1 MCCKSW
7 MFSSEASN
15 FGTFL
20 FGITSFVTL
29 LSAAFY
35 FFWFRK
41 EKRIEKRSG
50 IAEESLIGLEHFI
63 FQLTDWISR
72 SSTWFLYSKHSK
84 GNKRQWQE
92 ASEEKRQELNKM
104 YETDPYE
111 LRNHC
116 QSLKEMMRDFF
127 RAKNRASH
135 LENQR
140 LDEKFM
146 ELETVLQK
154 FPNQLCS
161 FHQLNDSEDT
171 WPEKGPEKAKSWQFI
186 VSDGPEKIR
195 TITEAIKPELRK
207 VILFKE

>member
-7 MFSSEASN
+7 IFSSEASN

-29 LSAAFY
+29 VSAVFY

-41 EKRIEKRSG
+41 EKRIEKRSS

-72 SSTWFLYSKHSK
+72 SSTCFLYSKHSK

-116 QSLKEMMRDFF
+116 QSLKER
-127 RAKNRASH
+127 
-135 LENQR
+135 
-140 LDEKFM
+140 
-146 ELETVLQK
+146 
-154 FPNQLCS
+154 
-161 FHQLNDSEDT
+161 
-171 WPEKGPEKAKSWQFI
+171 
-186 VSDGPEKIR
+186 
-195 TITEAIKPELRK
+195 
-207 VILFKE
+207 